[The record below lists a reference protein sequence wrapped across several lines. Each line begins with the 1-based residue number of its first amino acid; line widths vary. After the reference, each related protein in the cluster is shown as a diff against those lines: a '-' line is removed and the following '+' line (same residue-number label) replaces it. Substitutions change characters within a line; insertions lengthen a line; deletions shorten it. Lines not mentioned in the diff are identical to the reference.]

1 MSVSEF
7 KLENELIKQLEGF
20 GYEKAQIK
28 NENDLIKNLKKQLE
42 IHNKTIFSDRE
53 FSRILTHLNSGTIFE
68 RAKKLRDKFLLERD
82 DGSHFYVEFFN
93 TVEWCKNQYQ
103 VANQI
108 TMKGK
113 YKNRYDVTLLVNGL
127 PLVQIELKRAGV
139 EIKEAFNQ
147 VQRYHRHSF
156 AGTLFD
162 YIQIFVISNKANT
175 KYFAN
180 NPKQSF
186 EQTFYWTD
194 EDNNRITN
202 LFEFAESFLRPCF
215 ISKIIANYV
224 VLAEAKQ
231 ILMVLRPYQYYAVER
246 IINRVKNT
254 NKNGYI
260 WHTTGSGKTLTSFKA
275 SQIISQMPEIKKVLF
290 VVDRKDLD
298 IQTVKEFNS
307 FSEGSVDSTENTRKL
322 VKQLKDDTR
331 KLIVTTIQK
340 LDRAI
345 KNKENYK
352 HLENEKILII
362 FDECHRSQFGK
373 THANIRKAFKKAQLI
388 GFTGTPIFAEN
399 NVGGVTTK
407 DVFDECLHKYV
418 ITDAISDG
426 NVLGFSVEYIGRYRK
441 KDSDVIEADIEP
453 KEVSKEVLESDERI
467 EKIVDYILSIH
478 KQKTKNKTFNA
489 ILATSSTNMAM
500 KYYNTFKKKN
510 HDLKIATIFTFK
522 ANEEISDMLDI
533 DPLGEGEVKESKHIR
548 EQLEEAIKDYNEMFN
563 TNFSTENFY
572 DYYRDVQKRVKD
584 LEIDILI
591 VVSMFLTGFDSPPL
605 NTLYVDKN
613 LRYHGLIQAYSRT
626 NRLLD
631 ARKPHGNIVCFRD
644 LKEET
649 DKALELFGNKEAKE
663 IVFKKPYNVQKEEFI
678 KALKELKKMVQTPA
692 DVDKIKSEK
701 EKLKFVK
708 KFRKLMR
715 IKSSLETFV
724 EFNWKD
730 IQIDEEEYFEYLSKY
745 VDIYVE
751 IKNKEDKEETPLEEI
766 DFSLE
771 LIREDLI
778 NYDYI
783 VNLLKKLK
791 KQQKKDQKEYEKQK
805 TEFLK
810 KFDRDLRLKM
820 KKELVER
827 FVEEKLPE
835 AKDVEKEFE
844 EFWNKEKEIYL
855 MQLSKEYNLDL
866 EKLKKLIDDYFYTGR
881 FPVSDEIKKT
891 LNYTPKLLEWVKIKK
906 ILKDKIRKFIQ
917 LFEEW

>member
-1 MSVSEF
+1 MPVSEF
-7 KLENELIKQLEGF
+7 KLENELIKQLESF

-254 NKNGYI
+254 DKNGYI

-307 FSEGSVDSTENTRKL
+307 FSEGSVDSTENTKKL
-322 VKQLKDDTR
+322 VQQLKDDTR

-418 ITDAISDG
+418 ITDAISNG

-453 KEVSKEVLESDERI
+453 KEVSKEVLESDKRI

-533 DPLGEGEVKESKHIR
+533 DPLGEGEVKENKHIR

-810 KFDRDLRLKM
+810 KFDRDLRLKI

-835 AKDVEKEFE
+835 VEDVEKEFE

-855 MQLSKEYNLDL
+855 MQLAKEYNLDV

-881 FPVSDEIKKT
+881 FPVSNEIKKT

-906 ILKDKIRKFIQ
+906 VLKDKIRKFIQ